1 MTVLS
6 DIHETGLDT
15 DTVCQD
21 SGRVNVRATEYCT
34 DVSYSS

>member
-21 SGRVNVRATEYCT
+21 SSECQGFCT
-34 DVSYSS
+34 DSYSS